1 MSRGIPVCPGPVD
14 ALGRVSQCL
23 DEMRMRRDRPGQVLA
38 AEEAPPTCF
47 QLIVPG
53 SVCSRPAISKLHQ
66 SPASCCG
73 QCELVGVQAANRD
86 ALGSSYRDGS
96 KYKGLATKAT

>member
-1 MSRGIPVCPGPVD
+1 MSCGTPVGPGAVD

-53 SVCSRPAISKLHQ
+53 SVCSRPVISKLHQ

-73 QCELVGVQAANRD
+73 HCELVGVQAVNRD
-86 ALGSSYRDGS
+86 ALGSSYGDCS
-96 KYKGLATKAT
+96 KYKGLTTKAT